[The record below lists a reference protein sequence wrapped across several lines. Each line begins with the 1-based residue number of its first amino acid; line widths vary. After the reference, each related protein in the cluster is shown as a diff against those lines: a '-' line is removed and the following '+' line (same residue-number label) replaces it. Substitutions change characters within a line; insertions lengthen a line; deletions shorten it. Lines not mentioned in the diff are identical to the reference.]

1 MNQHGLRFVPSP
13 LLTAKTPV
21 WRSKFIVA
29 GLALA
34 FLGLTARA
42 VYVQVLDNAFFQ
54 RQGEVRFERTL
65 ALPASRGRIYDRN
78 GLLLASSVVTPSIWA
93 IPEDVTGGA
102 TPAQLQ
108 QLARLLNMPLAQLQ
122 QKLSSH
128 EEKSFVWI
136 KRQVDEAVAKQI
148 EALKIPGVYQRKEY
162 KREYP
167 EGEAVAQVVGFTG
180 VDDHGQE
187 GAELAF
193 DQRLSGKNGSRH
205 VIKDRFGHVVDV
217 VGDEAP
223 PVDGQDLY
231 LSIDS
236 KIQFFAYQ
244 KVRDAVVTHK
254 AKSGSVVVIDTR
266 TGEVL
271 AMANYPSYDPNNR
284 KNLTGAPLR
293 NITLTDTFEPGST
306 MKPITIGTALELG
319 RVTPFTKI
327 DTRPGRYQIGRFTIH
342 DDSDYG
348 VLTVQGV
355 IQKSSNIGALKI
367 SQRLKPQELW
377 NVYHLLG
384 YGQRP
389 DLDFPG
395 AATGF
400 VRPWKNWKPV
410 EQATMAY
417 GYGLSASL
425 FEMAHSYT
433 AFAHDGEVIRATLL
447 KSASGAPVDG
457 QRVFSP
463 QTAAEIRTMLHMVT
477 QPGGT
482 AQRAQTIGYTVGGK
496 TGTAHK
502 QVGKGYSGNKY
513 RAWFTGIAPI
523 DDTRIAVGVM
533 IDEPGDGQYF
543 GGLVAAPVFSDVVQ
557 QTLRVLGVPP
567 DMTIKPQIVSD
578 ADTVKESF

>member
-1 MNQHGLRFVPSP
+1 MSRRHGMRFTPSP

-42 VYVQVLDNAFFQ
+42 VYVQVLDTSFFQ

-65 ALPASRGRIYDRN
+65 PLPASRGRIYDRN
-78 GLLLASSVVTPSIWA
+78 GLLLASSVVAPSIWA
-93 IPEDVTGGA
+93 IPEDVSGGA
-102 TPAQLQ
+102 TPAQLE
-108 QLARLLNMPLAQLQ
+108 QLARLLGLPLAQLR
-122 QKLSSH
+122 QKLTSH
-128 EEKSFVWI
+128 EEKSFVWL
-136 KRQVDEAVAKQI
+136 KRQVDEPVAGQI
-148 EALKIPGVYQRKEY
+148 EALKIPGIYQREEY
-162 KREYP
+162 KRIYP
-167 EGEAVAQVVGFTG
+167 EGEAAAQVVGFTG
-180 VDDHGQE
+180 VDGGGQE

-193 DQRLSGKNGSRH
+193 NQQLSGKDGSRH
-205 VIKDRFGHVVDV
+205 VIKDRLGHVVDL
-217 VGDEAP
+217 VGDDVP
-223 PVDGQDLY
+223 PVDGNDLY

-244 KVRDAVVTHK
+244 KVRDAVVAHK
-254 AKSGSVVVIDTR
+254 AKSGSVVVLDTR

-284 KNLTGAPLR
+284 KNLSGAQLR
-293 NITLTDTFEPGST
+293 NIAITDTFEPGST

-327 DTRPGRYQIGRFTIH
+327 DTGPGRYQMGRFTIRDTH
-342 DDSDYG
+342 DYG

-367 SQRLKPQELW
+367 SQRLRPQEQW
-377 NVYHLLG
+377 NVYNLLG

-389 DLDFPG
+389 DLGFPG
-395 AATGF
+395 AAPGF
-400 VRPWKNWKPV
+400 VRPWEKWKPV

-425 FEMAHSYT
+425 FAMVHSYT
-433 AFAHDGEVIRATLL
+433 AFAHDGQVIAATLL
-447 KSASGAPVDG
+447 KSASGAPVSG

-463 QTAAEIRTMLHMVT
+463 KTAADIRAMLHLVT
-477 QPGGT
+477 GPGGT
-482 AQRAQTIGYTVGGK
+482 APLAQTVGYTVGGK

-502 QVGKGYSGNKY
+502 QVGKHYASNKY

-533 IDEPGDGQYF
+533 IDEPGNGQYY
-543 GGLVAAPVFSDVVQ
+543 GGTVAAPVFSDVAQ

-567 DMTIKPQIVSD
+567 DMTIKPQIVTD
-578 ADTVKESF
+578 AVDESF